1 MNPGEVVDTY
11 RREANFARALRQP
24 TPLTWGLLGS
34 LLAIHAV
41 FIFVEYSGLTPAGQ
55 GGLGLLFGA
64 KINELVWEGQ
74 TWRLVSSLFLHGG
87 FLHLAF
93 NGYALYLLGP
103 LLERLYGT
111 RRFMVL
117 YVFSGL
123 CASIAS
129 VFFTDGPSVGAS
141 GAIFGMLG
149 ALVVFGLKFRASLPP
164 RVARAFG
171 AGLLP
176 WVAINLVIGLIPGLP
191 IDNAAHVGGLIA
203 GSALAVTMGSALG
216 APPRG
221 LRNLG
226 LEIAFGL
233 CMIAIAAGLVFM
245 LHEVATCAGAG
256 PRFFACYPAHLLAR

>member
-1 MNPGEVVDTY
+1 MNPGDVVDTY

-24 TPLTWGLLGS
+24 TPLTWGLLGIV
-34 LLAIHAV
+34 LAVHITFLFAEH
-41 FIFVEYSGLTPAGQ
+41 SGLTPAGQ
-55 GGLGLLFGA
+55 GGLSLLFGA

-74 TWRLVSSLFLHGG
+74 SWRLVSSQFLHGG

-93 NGYALYLLGP
+93 NGYALYLIGP
-103 LLERLYGT
+103 LLERLYGG
-111 RRFMVL
+111 RRFLVI

-123 CASIAS
+123 AGSVAS

-149 ALVVFGLKFRASLPP
+149 ALVVFGLKFRTSLPP

-191 IDNAAHVGGLIA
+191 IDNAAHIGGLIA
-203 GSALAVTMGSALG
+203 GTALSVTMGSALAG
-216 APPRG
+216 KPRG
-221 LRNLG
+221 IRSVA
-226 LEIAFGL
+226 LEVAFGL
-233 CMIAIAAGLVFM
+233 CILLIAVGLVFM
-245 LHEVATCAGAG
+245 LHQLATCAGAG
-256 PRFFACYPAHLLAR
+256 PRFFACYPEHLLAR